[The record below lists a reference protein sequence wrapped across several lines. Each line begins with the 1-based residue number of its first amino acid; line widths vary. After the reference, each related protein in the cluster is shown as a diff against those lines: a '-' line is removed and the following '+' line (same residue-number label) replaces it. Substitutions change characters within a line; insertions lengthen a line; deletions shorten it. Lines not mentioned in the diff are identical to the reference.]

1 MVTRQPFVLT
11 LVLVTVLMAATG
23 CTWQP
28 VNAVTG
34 PTACSGPPA
43 AIAFLGW
50 TTATVPPG
58 SVVITWDA
66 VPGGVTSYIVEL
78 GTTRGAA
85 NIGVVEVSGAAISY
99 TFNGLAPGDYFAR
112 ARAKNA
118 CGLSAVSNEANP
130 RVR

>member
-1 MVTRQPFVLT
+1 LT
-11 LVLVTVLMAATG
+11 LILVTVLMAATG
-23 CTWQP
+23 CTWEP
-28 VNAVTG
+28 LNAITG
-34 PTACSGPPA
+34 PSAAGATACSGPPA
-43 AIAFLGW
+43 AITFVGW

-85 NIGVVEVSGAAISY
+85 NLGVVEVSGAAISY